1 MKLTKIF
8 GIVLSLHVGVI
19 LLVMFQPSCNTLKK
33 GKGDQNG
40 TTEASPP
47 ENGVDP
53 AFNAGTG
60 TEDPPS
66 EPVTGTPP
74 VFSYSTRSGRIDC
87 SRRDGRNR

>member
-40 TTEASPP
+40 TTETSAP
-47 ENGVDP
+47 ENGVDS

-66 EPVTGTPP
+66 ESVSGTAPGGRSSP
-74 VFSYSTRSGRIDC
+74 TRPSPGELI
-87 SRRDGRNR
+87 